1 MVKEGKLL
9 SKFLYKIEL
18 YMLKILNATIAS
30 CNFAYT
36 ILSYFDISTE
46 EITFIA
52 GIGLLPLGALYL
64 TSIAFRF
71 CAYHRMFLH
80 YILVNDIVC
89 YIDYKYG
96 IPIDAKEYLILHC
109 VIAFIFF
116 VIICYMKFK
125 K

>member
-1 MVKEGKLL
+1 
-9 SKFLYKIEL
+9 
-18 YMLKILNATIAS
+18 MLKILNATIAS

-125 K
+125 KRIVLKNY